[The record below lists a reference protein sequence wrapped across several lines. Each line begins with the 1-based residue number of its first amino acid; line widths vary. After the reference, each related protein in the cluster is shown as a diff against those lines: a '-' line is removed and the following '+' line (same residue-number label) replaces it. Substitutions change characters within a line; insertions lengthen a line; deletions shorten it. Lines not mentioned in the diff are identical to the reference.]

1 MGISWENHGTFMGN
15 SWEIHGKTMGKSWE
29 NHGKFMGNL
38 WEIYGK
44 FMGMGCSTALGEH
57 KSNFTETYG
66 YLWSVY
72 LQLVKK

>member
-1 MGISWENHGTFMGN
+1 MENQWEIHGKIMGH
-15 SWEIHGKTMGKSWE
+15 SWEIHGKFMGKP
-29 NHGKFMGNL
+29 
-38 WEIYGK
+38 WEIHGK